1 MSETLTF
8 KSFQRAAWF
17 PYFDDINAII
27 FLAPISC
34 YDETL
39 VEDPS
44 VNRIDDSIT
53 LWKGIC
59 HSKLLIN
66 VQLVVFFNKCDI
78 LQKKLKRG
86 ASPFVKYFPKFGNKH
101 EDVENIGCCESCLGA
116 FYIYPVLT
124 ELHSFSSRVQA
135 YPQERK
141 PFTSHVFSYDNC
153 RCECCYNDSLN
164 RFWTVK

>member
-1 MSETLTF
+1 MSVGFVHPYVFLPTLEMGETLIF

-86 ASPFVKYFPKFGNKH
+86 ATPFVKYFPKFGNKH
-101 EDVENIGCCESCLGA
+101 EDVENIGCCESCLG
-116 FYIYPVLT
+116 VL
-124 ELHSFSSRVQA
+124 
-135 YPQERK
+135 
-141 PFTSHVFSYDNC
+141 
-153 RCECCYNDSLN
+153 YNQC
-164 RFWTVK
+164 